1 MIFACL
7 TTRAIH
13 IELAGDLSTDS
24 FLLALRK
31 FISRRGY
38 VKVMRSDNGTNFVGA
53 NNELNLCIKQPDQ
66 IKLHKFSDHQNPE
79 WIFNPP
85 ASPWMGGLRES
96 LVKSV
101 KTGLKAIVKDSI
113 FTDESLQIFLCEVE
127 SVLNGRP
134 LTWINC

>member
-38 VKVMRSDNGTNFVGA
+38 VKVMRSDNVTNFVGA
-53 NNELNLCIKQPDQ
+53 NNELNLCIKQLDQ
-66 IKLHKFSDHQNPE
+66 IKLHKFSNHQNPE

-113 FTDESLQIFLCEVE
+113 FTDENLQIFLCEVE

>member
-1 MIFACL
+1 MIFTCL
-7 TTRAIH
+7 TTSTIH

-53 NNELNLCIKQPDQ
+53 NNELNLCIKQLDQ
-66 IKLHKFSDHQNPE
+66 IKLHKFSNHQNPE

-134 LTWINC
+134 LPWINC

>member
-53 NNELNLCIKQPDQ
+53 NNELNLCIKQLDQ
-66 IKLHKFSDHQNPE
+66 IKLHKFSNHQNPE

-113 FTDESLQIFLCEVE
+113 FTDESLQIFLFEVE

>member
-1 MIFACL
+1 
-7 TTRAIH
+7 
-13 IELAGDLSTDS
+13 
-24 FLLALRK
+24 
-31 FISRRGY
+31 
-38 VKVMRSDNGTNFVGA
+38 MRSDNVTNFVGA
-53 NNELNLCIKQPDQ
+53 NNELNLCIKQLDQ
-66 IKLHKFSDHQNPE
+66 IKLHKFSNHQNPE

-113 FTDESLQIFLCEVE
+113 FTDENLQIFLCEVE

>member
-13 IELAGDLSTDS
+13 IELAEDLSTDS

-53 NNELNLCIKQPDQ
+53 NNELNLCIKQLDQ